1 MVDSETGFNPLPD
14 GGSAPSKV
22 ETSVAAA
29 LVPPV
34 ATEAVSRVELE
45 DRARRAQNLAR
56 VQEVI
61 SKALRGD
68 LPRDFQ
74 PGEGIPQVLTER
86 QIALV
91 MDYAYGMSTI
101 DLAEKYGFHRV
112 YVQRLV
118 NHPDAM
124 TLSSVILGAKS
135 DKMSDL
141 ASRIEQLAPEAL
153 TVRVGL
159 MRSSGNDN
167 LKDKIAADLLATA
180 GYGPRKKVETSS
192 DIQHTHRFA
201 LPAQAATGL
210 RDILEESKR
219 IGTVDYSKH
228 LHSAA
233 GEREAIRIASS
244 RRGPEQP
251 TSDSLPG
258 TSSSEG
264 ESEEEN
270 AA

>member
-1 MVDSETGFNPLPD
+1 MVDSETGFNSLPD
-14 GGSAPSKV
+14 GGSARPPES
-22 ETSVAAA
+22 SVAAS

-34 ATEAVSRVELE
+34 ATETVSRVELE

-56 VQEVI
+56 VQTVI
-61 SKALRGD
+61 LQALKGT

-74 PGEGIPQVLTER
+74 PGEGLPQILTER

-112 YVQRLV
+112 YVQRIV
-118 NHPDAM
+118 NHPDAI

-135 DKMSDL
+135 DKMSDI
-141 ASRIEQLAPEAL
+141 ASRIDSLAPEAL

-159 MRSSGNDN
+159 MRSTGNDN
-167 LKDKIAADLLATA
+167 LKDKIAADLLAAA
-180 GYGPRKKVETSS
+180 GYGPRKKIETSG

-233 GEREAIRIASS
+233 GEREARQIASS

-251 TSDSLPG
+251 ASDSLPG
-258 TSSSEG
+258 TSP
-264 ESEEEN
+264 SEEE
-270 AA
+270 AAA